1 MIAHFVIRPCEREAL
16 DKVWCN
22 REARPV
28 LHTGSRRQ
36 KRLSL
41 IPSNSIVSWEVMLLP
56 LIPSNSIVSWEVMLL
71 PCILFVYR
79 DVGKTW
85 MFCIRKTV
93 ARACVQRLCLVVGDA
108 AYSVK
113 RLTRTTRNIATAKP
127 MLMKLARSTKTFC
140 TSESLA

>member
-1 MIAHFVIRPCEREAL
+1 MAFFPFPVACVPHRRSLLNFDSCIALLIFLFEGYSLTAQAL
-16 DKVWCN
+16 HG
-22 REARPV
+22 
-28 LHTGSRRQ
+28 LG
-36 KRLSL
+36 L
-41 IPSNSIVSWEVMLLP
+41 
-56 LIPSNSIVSWEVMLL
+56 
-71 PCILFVYR
+71 
-79 DVGKTW
+79 
-85 MFCIRKTV
+85 FCIRKTV

>member
-56 LIPSNSIVSWEVMLL
+56 
-71 PCILFVYR
+71 CILFVYR

-85 MFCIRKTV
+85 MFCIYKLHGVILRWMSRTV
-93 ARACVQRLCLVVGDA
+93 AKPFQPLDQIVRNHAANYTDKERSKIGEEYLCHKHPSFPVKIDRKAVTV
-108 AYSVK
+108 SV
-113 RLTRTTRNIATAKP
+113 
-127 MLMKLARSTKTFC
+127 
-140 TSESLA
+140 